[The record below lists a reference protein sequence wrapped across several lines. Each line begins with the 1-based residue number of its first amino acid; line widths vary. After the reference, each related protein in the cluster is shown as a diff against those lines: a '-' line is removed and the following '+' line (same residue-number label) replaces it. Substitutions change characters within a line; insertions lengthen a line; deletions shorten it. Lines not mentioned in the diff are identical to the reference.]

1 MNNKMVITVY
11 LSITTL
17 KVNGLNAPNKGHRV
31 AEWLRKQDPYIF
43 YLQEAHFR
51 SKCTHKVK
59 VKGWKK
65 IFHAKG
71 NKKMCSRN
79 TYIRQNRL

>member
-1 MNNKMVITVY
+1 MALHTY
-11 LSITTL
+11 LSIIT
-17 KVNGLNAPNKGHRV
+17 LNATGLDALTKIQRV